1 MARFDFQDQIML
13 LLLASWLVHAMALI
27 AVAYVIPG
35 VEVAGFKG
43 ALIAALVLGLVNTL
57 VKPVLTILTLPLT
70 ILSLGL
76 FLFVLNGL
84 MFYWVGSFLES
95 IHVAGFW
102 SAVFASLLYS
112 IIAAILS
119 GMFLRPQV
127 QIQPLDR

>member
-1 MARFDFQDQIML
+1 ML
-13 LLLASWLVHAMALI
+13 LLALWLVHAMALI
-27 AVAYVIPG
+27 AVAYIIPG

-95 IHVAGFW
+95 IEVSGVW
-102 SAVFASLLYS
+102 SAIFASLLYS
-112 IIAAILS
+112 IIASILS
-119 GMFLRPQV
+119 NMFLRPQV
-127 QIQPLDR
+127 KIQPLDR